1 MIRPVQKL
9 SEFEHAMSVK
19 AQPFYR
25 AVQNRAS
32 RTLLGA
38 KLLTPLRRTLLGA
51 KLLTPLRTN
60 GASPAAA
67 VLKIIWIVGV
77 EP

>member
-38 KLLTPLRRTLLGA
+38 KLLTPLR
-51 KLLTPLRTN
+51 TN
-60 GASPAAA
+60 GASPAAT